1 MARAA
6 TAPDHPLT
14 EKQLAFI
21 ERYLVHF
28 NGSQAA
34 IEAGYAKSRARQTAN
49 DLLASPAVQYHMA
62 SRRRA
67 VRDEIQLEAS
77 LDRNRI
83 LLELVRIA
91 YFDIRKLYGDD
102 GELLPVSEWPD
113 DAAAAVTSLE
123 SLEQKGPE
131 GQVLGLIR
139 KIKQESKLAALDKL
153 MRHLGM
159 FEQDNKQAGG
169 ALADLLA
176 LVRQK
181 PGSVVRPNPLARMTS
196 HDAGEDD
203 DDDE

>member
-6 TAPDHPLT
+6 PAPDSPLN

-28 NGSQAA
+28 NGAQAA
-34 IEAGYAKSRARQTAN
+34 VEVGYAKSRAKQTASE
-49 DLLASPAVQYHMA
+49 LLANPAVQYHLA

-67 VRDEIQLEAS
+67 VRDEIQLDAA

-131 GQVLGLIR
+131 GEVLGLIR

-153 MRHLGM
+153 MRHLGLY
-159 FEQDNKQAGG
+159 EADNRQGAD
-169 ALADLLA
+169 ALAQSVRDLMGAAGTL
-176 LVRQK
+176 
-181 PGSVVRPNPLARMTS
+181 RPAASGAR
-196 HDAGEDD
+196 HDDEDD
-203 DDDE
+203 DD